1 MNAIKVENLTK
12 LYGKTFKAVD
22 QVEFSINQGEVLALL
37 GPNGAGKTTIFK
49 MLVGLSKPTNGTIK
63 IMGIDIKIN
72 EKEAKK
78 KIGYS
83 CQEIGLDPESTV
95 LFNLKMFGRYQ
106 HVFGKKLKSRIE
118 ELSDIFEINDI
129 LLKKVKHLS
138 VGIKKKVLNFSR
150 LIKEPEILFL
160 EEPTL
165 GLDIEIRKKMWEH
178 IEYLNKEKGMT
189 IILTTH
195 YLEEAERLCDKLVII
210 ERGKIK
216 LEGYIDELKKMY
228 DNEVIKVS
236 FSKYESSE
244 IVKKVYS
251 KLKNC
256 SFVKNITLA
265 NNDILI
271 YVEDGQAA
279 FISINEIL
287 SNIEKSASCKIMIS
301 DTSLEDIY
309 LKCTGNTL

>member
-129 LLKKVKHLS
+129 LLKKVKQLS
-138 VGIKKKVLNFSR
+138 GGMKKKVEIVSS

-160 EEPTL
+160 DEPTL

-216 LEGYIDELKKMY
+216 LEGYIDELKKM
-228 DNEVIKVS
+228 
-236 FSKYESSE
+236 
-244 IVKKVYS
+244 YS